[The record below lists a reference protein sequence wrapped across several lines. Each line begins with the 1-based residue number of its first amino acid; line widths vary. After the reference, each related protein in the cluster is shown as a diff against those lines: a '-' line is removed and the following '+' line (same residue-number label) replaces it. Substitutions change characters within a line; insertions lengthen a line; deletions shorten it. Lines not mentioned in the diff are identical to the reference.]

1 MASPYK
7 DFIHPVDKAATEA
20 VRSVPGFDALC
31 KKITEVI
38 DEKSFKLCA
47 TASMVKL
54 GPNQYPDLYNKIF
67 PICERLQIEPPEV
80 YLGWNG
86 TSECQVFGDTKTFLI
101 INAGIFWSFTEDEVE
116 VALAQACG
124 HILCRHALYY
134 TIAEVINQ
142 VGEKLVGGIISST
155 ILKGVNAA
163 LQYWI
168 KCSNFSAD
176 SVAVYY
182 YKDARRIVEML
193 AKYAGGAPC
202 VPGKINLDEFI
213 NQGRAYRELL
223 DKSNFNKVLTVFNPL
238 SPDHPL
244 ATYRAASAVDFFESF
259 NFEEFERLTHQ
270 ESVKKITEGGEKK
283 CNIEISFSNVKTTG
297 IQFLA
302 SKVRSVI
309 NSDVLHVDIHGVAF
323 EIAPNKNWT
332 NVLNS
337 RTYNIIFKTHNRR
350 SEYTLHLLENTHLIV
365 EWDDKKDVLLVK
377 EEPLVVPEIPEID
390 NNGKPE
396 DK

>member
-1 MASPYK
+1 MAIPYK

-31 KKITEVI
+31 KKINEII
-38 DEKSFKLCA
+38 DEKAFKICA

-54 GPNQYPDLYNKIF
+54 GPNQYPNLYNKIF

-101 INAGIFWSFTEDEVE
+101 INAGVFWSFTEEEVE

-134 TIAEVINQ
+134 TIAEVIKQ
-142 VGEKLVGGIISST
+142 VGEKLVGGMISSA
-155 ILKGVNAA
+155 IIKGVNAA

-176 SVAVYY
+176 RVAVYY
-182 YKDARRIVEML
+182 YKDAKQVVEML

-202 VPGKINLDEFI
+202 VPGEINLDEFV
-213 NQGRAYRELL
+213 NQGRNYRELL
-223 DKSNFNKVLTVFNPL
+223 DKSNINRVLTVFNPL
-238 SPDHPL
+238 TPDHPL
-244 ATYRAASAVDFFESF
+244 ATYRAASAVEFFETF
-259 NFEEFERLTHQ
+259 NIEEFEQIAHQ
-270 ESVKKITEGGEKK
+270 ESVKRITEGGDKK
-283 CNIEISFSNVKTTG
+283 CNLEIVFAYTKTTG

-302 SKVRSVI
+302 SKVRNFM
-309 NSDVLHVDIHGVAF
+309 NSDLLRVDIQGVAF
-323 EIAPNKNWT
+323 DIAPNKNWS
-332 NVLNS
+332 NILNS
-337 RTYNIIFKTHNRR
+337 GSYNIILKTHNRR
-350 SEYTLHLLENTHLIV
+350 SEYTLHLVDHTRLVV
-365 EWDDKKDVLLVK
+365 EWDDKRDVILVR
-377 EEPLVVPEIPEID
+377 EEPTTIAPIAEID
-390 NNGKPE
+390 DS
-396 DK
+396 DKT